1 MKKLFFLL
9 LLIFISLFFP
19 EKIFSHSKVQ
29 IIEMTSS
36 GFNPSE
42 VTIDE
47 NSSVIFLNKDS
58 ESRWPASNTHPTH
71 ELYPEFDPRK
81 PIAPGESWAF
91 KPKNI
96 GDWKYHDHL
105 FPHMRGVITVI
116 EEEGIVAKD
125 LQRETGINFKD
136 SIVNFLNKIRDL
148 FTQKK
153 VKAPQIAL
161 PNKDEFKKF
170 PYNLQEKN
178 LKEIL
183 RSLYLQ
189 Q

>member
-1 MKKLFFLL
+1 MSSFFLL
-9 LLIFISLFFP
+9 IVSALVFFFP
-19 EKIFSHSKVQ
+19 VNVSAHSEVR
-29 IIEMTSS
+29 IIEMTSN
-36 GFNPSE
+36 GFEPQE
-42 VTIDE
+42 VTVDE
-47 NSSVIFLNKDS
+47 NSSIIFFNKDTK
-58 ESRWPASNTHPTH
+58 SRWPASNTHPTH

-136 SIVNFLNKIRDL
+136 SIVN
-148 FTQKK
+148 
-153 VKAPQIAL
+153 
-161 PNKDEFKKF
+161 
-170 PYNLQEKN
+170 
-178 LKEIL
+178 
-183 RSLYLQ
+183 
-189 Q
+189 